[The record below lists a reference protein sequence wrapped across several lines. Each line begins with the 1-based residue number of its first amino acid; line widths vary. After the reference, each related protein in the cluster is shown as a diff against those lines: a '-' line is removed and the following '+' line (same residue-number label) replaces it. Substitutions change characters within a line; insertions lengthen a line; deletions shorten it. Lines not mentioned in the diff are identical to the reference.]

1 MWREER
7 FGERTEV
14 VVTGG
19 EGLVL
24 VVGVGLVVGDRDGE
38 GLFVGENV
46 GRRRARGG
54 GGRLCAGGGNVE
66 SGGRRWIVCVC
77 GNKWEESWPS
87 W

>member
-1 MWREER
+1 
-7 FGERTEV
+7 V
-14 VVTGG
+14 VVRGG
-19 EGLVL
+19 EGLLL
-24 VVGVGLVVGDRDGE
+24 VVGAGSAVGERDGE
-38 GLFVGENV
+38 GLFVGESV

-77 GNKWEESWPS
+77 GNKWESWPS